1 MRRILAC
8 IFILL
13 VLPVLPV
20 QAAPAEKYVA
30 LTFDDGPSGRFTR
43 RLLEGLY
50 EREAKATF
58 FLCGYRVQQYPDLTA
73 RIYQEGH
80 EIGLH
85 GFTHNSMASMSRREI
100 AKELIDSQALLPEGC
115 QPVLLRPPGG
125 KCTDGVRQVAQARG
139 LAILGW
145 SVDPRDWAAEDTAAI
160 EKQILRQVKDG
171 DIILLHDMT
180 ASSVQ
185 AALDIVDALDKQ
197 GYRFVTVSELRKIR
211 EKKLT
216 PGEIYTRFP

>member
-1 MRRILAC
+1 M
-8 IFILL
+8 
-13 VLPVLPV
+13 
-20 QAAPAEKYVA
+20 
-30 LTFDDGPSGRFTR
+30 
-43 RLLEGLY
+43 
-50 EREAKATF
+50 
-58 FLCGYRVQQYPDLTA
+58 
-73 RIYQEGH
+73 
-80 EIGLH
+80 
-85 GFTHNSMASMSRREI
+85 
-100 AKELIDSQALLPEGC
+100 
-115 QPVLLRPPGG
+115 
-125 KCTDGVRQVAQARG
+125 AQARG

-145 SVDPRDWAAEDTAAI
+145 SVDPRDWATEDTAAI

-197 GYRFVTVSELRKIR
+197 GYRFVTVSELRKLR